1 MANLPIEKDE
11 KMLQKYGLASALL
24 SSAEYVLGELIRLFG
39 GLTAGNIDLV
49 NELLDNKTFGS
60 RVSLAKNVIKNEELL
75 KKLTKA
81 VENRNLLAHGVTAMQ
96 GDIHVIMHK
105 KKTKELTCDG
115 LDEIIKDT
123 REVID
128 DLIKEIQTKF
138 KLKQTP

>member
-24 SSAEYVLGELIRLFG
+24 SSAEYLLGELIRLFG
-39 GLTAGNIDLV
+39 GLTAGNQDLV

-60 RVSLAKNVIKNEELL
+60 RVSLARNVIKNEDLI
-75 KKLTKA
+75 KKLGKA

-105 KKTKELTCDG
+105 KNYELTYDK
-115 LDEIIKDT
+115 LDTIIKDS
-123 REVID
+123 RLVID
-128 DLIKEIQTKF
+128 DIIKEIQTKF
-138 KLKQTP
+138 KLSKQ